1 MPGRD
6 VIHRLPWWRAPEGI
20 ALPDRTSGSALVS
33 AMPAPGMGSRVSY
46 RALMVFTFILL
57 LAPQQWFPV
66 LAPLRIALLAA
77 VVGVLAHVGGRLAAH
92 QNLFRFDAP
101 LTTVALLA
109 GWSVVTVPFSVWPG
123 GSVSYLLE
131 FYFKT
136 LVVFALLANVINSL
150 DRLRGISWLLVLLAV
165 PLALTTVKNYLGGNG
180 FGDSD
185 RVLGYAAALT
195 ENPND
200 MALML
205 NLILPFTIA
214 LFLVSRSAGQRL
226 MLGAVV
232 GLLVAAILLTFSR
245 SGFLTLGVVVS
256 CWLWKVRNR
265 KEWVWGPALLLLM
278 LMAVPLMPAS
288 WFDRIG
294 SIVSIEEDTTGSSQ
308 VRMQDMKVAL
318 KLGLANPLSGAGI
331 GMNALAM
338 NEVRGT
344 TWTEIHNVYL
354 QYLIELGLPG
364 LLLFLMLFRSCL
376 ASAATVVAKTRGRED
391 MRMLCHLAEAIQV
404 SLLAFAVAAM
414 FHPVAYHFYFY
425 YIAGLAA
432 ALPVVLRQQ
441 QPASGVPAA

>member
-1 MPGRD
+1 
-6 VIHRLPWWRAPEGI
+6 
-20 ALPDRTSGSALVS
+20 
-33 AMPAPGMGSRVSY
+33 
-46 RALMVFTFILL
+46 LMVFTFILL

-77 VVGVLAHVGGRLAAH
+77 VVGMLAHVGGRLAEN
-92 QNLFRFDAP
+92 QRLFRFDAP
-101 LTTVALLA
+101 LVTVALLA
-109 GWSVVTVPFSVWPG
+109 GWAVVTVPFSVWPG
-123 GSVSYLLE
+123 GSVTYLLE
-131 FYFKT
+131 IYFKT
-136 LVVFALLANVINSL
+136 LIVFALLANVINHI
-150 DRLRGISWLLVLLAV
+150 DRLRGICWLLVLLAV
-165 PLALTTVKNYLGGNG
+165 PLALTTVKNYLTGNG

-185 RVLGYAAALT
+185 RVIGYAAALT

-205 NLILPFTIA
+205 NLILPFAIA

-226 MLGAVV
+226 MIGALV
-232 GLLVAAILLTFSR
+232 GLLVGAILLTFSR
-245 SGFLTLGVVVS
+245 AGFLTLGVVVL
-256 CWLWKVRNR
+256 CWLWKLRNR
-265 KEWVWGPALLLLM
+265 KEWVWGPALLLMM
-278 LMAVPLMPAS
+278 LMAAPLLPAS

-294 SIVSIEEDTTGSSQ
+294 SIVSIEEDSSGSAQ
-308 VRMQDMKVAL
+308 VRMRDMKAAL

-338 NEVRGT
+338 NEARGT

-354 QYLIELGLPG
+354 QYLIELGVPG
-364 LLLFLMLFRSCL
+364 LLLFLVLFRHCL

-391 MRMLCHLAEAIQV
+391 MRMLRHLAEAIQV

-432 ALPVVLRQQ
+432 ALPAVLRQQ
-441 QPASGVPAA
+441 QLASGESAA